1 MQLIRTIQNC
11 NIEYQSNA
19 SGNASGN
26 SMSNSIGTVATIG
39 NFDGVH
45 LGHQF
50 VINKIIQQSKELR
63 LPSMVISF
71 EPSAKEFFL
80 ANNAPARLTNFREK
94 FSLLDNFGID
104 QFVCL
109 KFNHELSSMP
119 AETFIKSIL
128 VDKLHIKHLTVGDNF
143 RFGKDRKGDLELL
156 KKFAVKLNYS
166 VEDTESVVNNGKRV
180 SSTSIREFLN
190 EGNLEAASK
199 MLGRKYSMSGHV
211 IHGDKKGRTIGF
223 PTANIP
229 VRRKNCAL
237 NGVFAVT
244 ATRADGTECPGVANI
259 GHRPT
264 VGGTRTQLEVHLLN
278 FSEQIYGELLEITF
292 CKKLRNEK
300 KFDSFEALKNQIK
313 KDAKS
318 AQDFF
323 SIAA

>member
-1 MQLIRTIQNC
+1 MQLIRTIHSRNKDPL
-11 NIEYQSNA
+11 
-19 SGNASGN
+19 GN
-26 SMSNSIGTVATIG
+26 SPVDSTGTVATIG

-50 VINKIIQQSKELR
+50 VINKIIQQSKALG

-80 ANNAPARLTNFREK
+80 ANQAPARLTNFREK
-94 FSLLDNFGID
+94 FSLLDRFGID
-104 QFVCL
+104 RFVCL
-109 KFNHELSSMP
+109 KFNHDLSSMP
-119 AETFIKSIL
+119 AETFIKNIL
-128 VDKLHIKHLTVGDNF
+128 VEKLQIKHLTVGDNF

-156 KKFAVKLNYS
+156 KNFSEKLNYI
-166 VEDTESVVNNGKRV
+166 VEDTNSFINDGKRV

-190 EGNLEAASK
+190 QGNLEAATK

-229 VRRKNCAL
+229 IRRKNCAI

-244 ATRADGTECPGVANI
+244 ITRADGSEHTGVANI

-264 VGGTRTQLEVHLLN
+264 VGGTRTQLEVHLFN
-278 FSEQIYGELLEITF
+278 FSDQVYGEFLKVTF
-292 CKKLRNEK
+292 YKKLRNEK
-300 KFDSFEALKNQIK
+300 KFDSFDALKNQIK
-313 KDAKS
+313 QDAKS